1 LIQVFSEVV
10 RASSLSNLATFCEVI
25 KFGIHPFINQIF
37 NHTIQLIQV
46 EKEKIVKRSCLQV
59 FNKLLYC
66 MDESIFETIDL
77 KRLVQILKN
86 LEYFETSLEIKENAN
101 IVLNQI
107 QEYSRSILFVSESQS
122 TLKFL

>member
-1 LIQVFSEVV
+1 
-10 RASSLSNLATFCEVI
+10 
-25 KFGIHPFINQIF
+25 
-37 NHTIQLIQV
+37 
-46 EKEKIVKRSCLQV
+46 
-59 FNKLLYC
+59 

-86 LEYFETSLEIKENAN
+86 LEYYEASFEIKENAN

-107 QEYSRSILFVSESQS
+107 QEYSRSILFVSEPQS